1 MPVLHLGDS
10 MNSRSEYFKDLIAD
24 CIQAVDEIGVSEE
37 HRGTI
42 IAALIQSD
50 SYNGL
55 RKATLQAMSPTFVM
69 QRGDKA

>member
-1 MPVLHLGDS
+1 

-24 CIQAVDEIGVSEE
+24 CIHAVDQMEINEE
-37 HRGTI
+37 HQGVV

-50 SYNGL
+50 SYNGI
-55 RKATLQAMSPTFVM
+55 RKAMLQAMSPTFVM

>member
-1 MPVLHLGDS
+1 MPVLHLGDIV
-10 MNSRSEYFKDLIAD
+10 NSRLEYFKDLSAD
-24 CIQAVDEIGVSEE
+24 CAHAVVELGIEEE
-37 HRGTI
+37 HQGVV

-55 RKATLQAMSPTFVM
+55 RKALLQAMSPTFVM